1 MPLEVVIL
9 AAGQGSRM
17 KSDQP
22 KVLHGIAGKPLVEH
36 VIDAALKI
44 EPGHIHIVYGHKG
57 EHVRQK
63 LSTIPAADRL
73 TYSEQAEQLGTG
85 HAVAQALP
93 RLNEVADDASQ
104 VLILYGD
111 VPLIAADTLRN
122 FVAASAGKLG
132 ILTVTLDNSSGYGRI
147 LRNDSHEI
155 IGIVEEKDA
164 SPAQK
169 TIKEVNTGIMCCS
182 LDRLNQ
188 WLPKLS
194 SNNAQGEYYLT
205 DIVALA
211 VADGVPVGSGE
222 AASAMEVEGVNNRLQ
237 LAALERQFQRKEA
250 DRLMT
255 EGCTLADPARVDVRG
270 SVRTGRDC
278 FADINVVF
286 EGNVVLG
293 DRVSIGPNCVLRD
306 CTIGAD
312 TEILAFST
320 VESSKVG
327 SRAVIGPYARL
338 RPGCELASDTKIG
351 NFVEVKK
358 SVIGEG
364 SKVNHLSYV
373 GDSEIGKG
381 VNVGAGTITCNY
393 DGVNKFKTVLGD
405 NVFIGSNTALVAPVT
420 VGANATVGAGSVI
433 THDVE
438 ADSLAVA
445 RGKQKKIDGWKRP
458 AKKKP
463 NT

>member
-22 KVLHGIAGKPLVEH
+22 KVLHQIAGKPLVQH
-36 VIDAALKI
+36 VIDAALQV
-44 EPGHIHIVYGHKG
+44 EPGHIHIVYGHQG
-57 EHVRQK
+57 ERVRQT
-63 LSTIPAADRL
+63 LSSLPEAHRL

-93 RLNEVADDASQ
+93 SLNEAADDTSQ

-111 VPLIAADTLRN
+111 VPLIGAETLRA
-122 FVAASAGKLG
+122 FVAASEGKLG
-132 ILTVTLDNSSGYGRI
+132 ILTVTLEDSRGYGRI
-147 LRNDSHEI
+147 LRNDSDDI

-164 SPAQK
+164 SDEQK
-169 TIKEVNTGIMCCS
+169 AIKEVNTGIMCCS
-182 LDRLNQ
+182 LNRLNQ
-188 WLPKLS
+188 WLPRLS

-237 LAALERQFQRKEA
+237 LAALERQFQRREA

-255 EGCTLADPARVDVRG
+255 EGCTLADPARIDVRG

-286 EGNVVLG
+286 EGEVVLG
-293 DRVSIGPNCVLRD
+293 DRVSVGPNCVLRN
-306 CTIGAD
+306 CTIGDD
-312 TEILAFST
+312 TEVLAFST
-320 VESSKVG
+320 IDGSKVG
-327 SRAVIGPYARL
+327 SHAVIGPYARL
-338 RPGCELASDTKIG
+338 RPGCELADNTKIG

-373 GDSEIGKG
+373 GDSDIGKG
-381 VNVGAGTITCNY
+381 VNIGAGTITCNY

-405 NVFIGSNTALVAPVT
+405 GVFIGSNTALVAPVN

-458 AKKKP
+458 VRNKP